1 MVKGRR
7 PKLFYATQVGVAPPT
22 FVFFARD
29 AGSVHF
35 SYRRYLE
42 NRLREEFGFLGTPV
56 RLVFRERATVRE
68 PRRGGRK
75 GGVRASGRAA
85 GRPTGGSKP
94 PLPSSK
100 IVKVPSKTGKR
111 PARKPAR

>member
-42 NRLREEFGFLGTPV
+42 NRLREQFGFLGTPI

-68 PRRGGRK
+68 PRGR
-75 GGVRASGRAA
+75 RAADA
-85 GRPTGGSKP
+85 GRPGKRAAHRSAKP
-94 PLPSSK
+94 AAKSA
-100 IVKVPSKTGKR
+100 PSKAGR